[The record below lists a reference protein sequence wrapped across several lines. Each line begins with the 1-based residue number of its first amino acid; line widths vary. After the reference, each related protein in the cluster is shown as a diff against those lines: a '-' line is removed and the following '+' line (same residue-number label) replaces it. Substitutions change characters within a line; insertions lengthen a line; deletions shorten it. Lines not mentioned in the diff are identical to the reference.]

1 VFENL
6 QKRLTGVLA
15 KVRGQTRLSEKN
27 IQDALGEVRLALLEA
42 DVNYRVTREFVKRV
56 RERAIGAEVM
66 KGLSPAQHFVKVVHE
81 ELIQLLGGETPKL
94 DLSAGGRQV
103 YMLCGLQGSGK
114 TTTAGKFSKFLRKQ
128 GRHPLLV
135 AADVYRP
142 AAINQLQVVG
152 RQVETPVYAPGAD
165 VDPVKICRDAVKR
178 ADEDALDSVILDTA
192 GRLHIDQDMMGELV
206 RVRDTVKP
214 QHILLVVDAMVG
226 QDAVNQA
233 KEFNEHL
240 EITGIILTKLDGD
253 ARGGAAL
260 SIREVTGKPI
270 LFAGVGEK
278 LDDFERFHP
287 ERMASRILGMGDVL
301 SLIEKAQEVF
311 DQEQAQAMQQKLVDQ
326 SFTLDDFL
334 NQMQQMKKMG
344 SLQDIMEKMPFFGGG
359 QLPENVEMDEKEM
372 VTAEAIIQSM
382 TPEERMHPQV
392 IGGSRRKRIAKGSGT
407 STSDIQRL
415 LKQFDESKRM
425 IRQMMHGGM
434 GRMAAGMAS
443 GVSKAVGK
451 ITGGRAGAKN
461 RAKQKAKKKREK
473 KARKKARRR

>member
-1 VFENL
+1 
-6 QKRLTGVLA
+6 
-15 KVRGQTRLSEKN
+15 
-27 IQDALGEVRLALLEA
+27 
-42 DVNYRVTREFVKRV
+42 VK
-56 RERAIGAEVM
+56 
-66 KGLSPAQHFVKVVHE
+66 K
-81 ELIQLLGGETPKL
+81 
-94 DLSAGGRQV
+94 
-103 YMLCGLQGSGK
+103 
-114 TTTAGKFSKFLRKQ
+114 
-128 GRHPLLV
+128 
-135 AADVYRP
+135 
-142 AAINQLQVVG
+142 
-152 RQVETPVYAPGAD
+152 
-165 VDPVKICRDAVKR
+165 

-192 GRLHIDQDMMGELV
+192 GRLHIDRDMMGELV

-311 DQEQAQAMQQKLVDQ
+311 DQDQAQEMQKKLVDQ

-334 NQMQQMKKMG
+334 SQMQQMKKMG
-344 SLQDIMEKMPFFGGG
+344 SLQDIMEKMPFLGGG
-359 QLPENVEMDEKEM
+359 QMPENVEMDEKEM

-407 STSDIQRL
+407 STSDVQRL

-451 ITGGRAGAKN
+451 ITGGRSAKD